1 MVNFVVPAERLEEE
15 VMLVARELLQR
26 SPTALRF
33 MKYALNSDTDHVY
46 GIQNLAHGATA
57 LYYGTDEC
65 KEGTE
70 AFLKKRSPDYSRYRD
85 HPW

>member
-1 MVNFVVPAERLEEE
+1 
-15 VMLVARELLQR
+15 
-26 SPTALRF
+26 

-46 GIQNLAHGATA
+46 GIQNLAHAATA